1 MTLTFH
7 SIFFAESILKN
18 MSIEKTWRWFGS
30 NDTITLKKLK
40 QIGVE
45 GIVTSLHH
53 LRPGELWEEKE
64 INNVKEEIEKEGLRW
79 SVVESLPV
87 SEEIKLNS
95 EKSRD
100 HMENYKASL
109 INLSKCGIDTV
120 CYNFMPVLDW
130 VRTDVHYTDVDG
142 SETMLFDLITFAA
155 FDMFI
160 LQRPYAERDYLP
172 EVALKARK
180 KFEKMSETEKEELSY
195 TIIVYTQG
203 FINSAVADSEDYLSL
218 FIQALRKYDEID
230 KAALRRHFSIFIRE
244 VVPVAE
250 KHGIKLCIHP
260 DDPAFPLLGL
270 PRIVSTIEDLE
281 WIFSQNGSISNGFT
295 LCTGSLASRI
305 GNDPVEFVKRFS
317 DRIHFV
323 HARNIQFLNDASFFE
338 SGHLKGSIDMYEVI
352 RLLLKE
358 LYRREKEGREDICL
372 PMRVDHGK
380 KILDDF
386 TRKANPGYPL
396 IGRLKGLAEI
406 SGLIAGMERGMTD

>member
-7 SIFFAESILKN
+7 SISFAESILKN
-18 MSIEKTWRWFGS
+18 MSIEKTWRWFGF
-30 NDTITLKKLK
+30 NDTITLGELK

-53 LRPGELWEEKE
+53 LKPGELWEGKE
-64 INNVKEEIEKEGLRW
+64 INKVKEEIEKEGLRW

-100 HMENYKASL
+100 HMENYKTSL

-130 VRTDVHYTDVDG
+130 VRTDLHYTDVDG

-155 FDMFI
+155 FDIFI
-160 LQRPYAERDYLP
+160 LQRPNAERDYFP
-172 EVALKARK
+172 EVSLKARE
-180 KFEKMSETEKEELSY
+180 KFEKMKEAEKEELSY
-195 TIIVYTQG
+195 NIVVYTQG
-203 FINSAVADSEDYLSL
+203 FINSAVVDSKDYLSL
-218 FIQALRKYDEID
+218 FIRALHKYNEID
-230 KAALRRHFSIFIRE
+230 KVTLRQHFSIFIKE

-281 WIFSQNGSISNGFT
+281 WIFSQNESISNGFT
-295 LCTGSLASRI
+295 LCTGSLASCK

-317 DRIHFV
+317 ERIHFV
-323 HARNIQFLNDASFFE
+323 HARNIQFLNDTCFFE
-338 SGHLKGSIDMYEVI
+338 SGHLKGSIDMYEVM

-358 LYRREKEGREDICL
+358 LYRRKRITGKDPRI

-406 SGLIAGMERGMTD
+406 SGLIAGMERGMPD

>member
-1 MTLTFH
+1 
-7 SIFFAESILKN
+7 
-18 MSIEKTWRWFGS
+18 MSIEKTWRWFGF
-30 NDTITLKKLK
+30 NDTVTLQELK

-53 LRPGELWEEKE
+53 LKPGEIWEIKE
-64 INNVKEEIEKEGLRW
+64 IDKVKNEIEKQGFRW

-95 EKSRD
+95 DKSRN
-100 HMENYKASL
+100 HIENYKRSL

-130 VRTDVHYTDVDG
+130 ARTDVQYIDADG
-142 SETMLFDLITFAA
+142 AETMLFDLITFAA
-155 FDMFI
+155 FDIFI
-160 LQRPYAERDYLP
+160 LQRPNAERDYLP
-172 EVALKARK
+172 EICLKAK
-180 KFEKMSETEKEELSY
+180 EKFEKMEEVEKEKLSY
-195 TIIVYTQG
+195 NIIVYTQG
-203 FINSAVADSEDYLSL
+203 FINSAVIDSKDYISC
-218 FIQALRKYDEID
+218 FIQALRKYKEVDEM
-230 KAALRRHFSIFIRE
+230 ALRQHFSIFIKE

-270 PRIVSTIEDLE
+270 PRIVSTIDDLE
-281 WIFSQNGSISNGFT
+281 WIFSQNESIANGFT
-295 LCTGSLASRI
+295 LCTGSLASRK
-305 GNDPVEFVKRFS
+305 GNNPVEFVKRFS

-323 HARNIQFLNDASFFE
+323 HLRNIQFIDDTSFFE
-338 SGHLKGSIDMYEVI
+338 SGHLSGSIDIYEVI
-352 RLLLKE
+352 ESLLKE
-358 LYRREKEGREDICL
+358 QHRRKKEGREDIHI

-386 TRKANPGYPL
+386 SRKSNPGYPL

-406 SGLIAGMERGMTD
+406 SGLIAGIERGITDFE